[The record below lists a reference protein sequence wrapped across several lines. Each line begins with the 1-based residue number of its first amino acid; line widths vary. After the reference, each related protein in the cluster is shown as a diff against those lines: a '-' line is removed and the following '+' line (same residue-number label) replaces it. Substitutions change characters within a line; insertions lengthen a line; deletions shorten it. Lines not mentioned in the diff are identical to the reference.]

1 MEEQTFTIQNE
12 AGEAVTCRVVFTF
25 DAEERSY
32 VLFTIDGDAS
42 GQMSALRYVLNE
54 DGEVSDFEDIETEAE
69 WAMVEEV
76 MNTLVDEFSQDQQ
89 NFITVT
95 NAEGDDVEYQILHR
109 FKHPETNKDYLFYG
123 DLDEAGM
130 VTEVFASAYV
140 AGANGE
146 VMDLLPIESDDEWA
160 FVEATLQMLQ
170 RQN

>member
-12 AGEAVTCRVVFTF
+12 AGEAVTCHVVFTF

-32 VLFTIDGDAS
+32 VLFTIDGDET
-42 GQMSALRYVLNE
+42 GQLSALRYVLNE
-54 DGEVSDFEDIETEAE
+54 NGEVSDFEDIETEEE

-76 MNTLVDEFSQDQQ
+76 MNTLMDEFSQDQQ

-109 FKHPETNKDYLFYG
+109 FKHPETNKDFLFYG

-130 VTEVFASAYV
+130 VTEVFASAYI

-146 VMDLLPIESDDEWA
+146 VTDLLPIESDEEWA

>member
-32 VLFTIDGDAS
+32 VLFTMDGDDS
-42 GQMSALRYVLNE
+42 GQMSALRYVLN
-54 DGEVSDFEDIETEAE
+54 DAGEVSDFEDIETDEE

-95 NAEGDDVEYQILHR
+95 NTEGDDVEYQILHR
-109 FKHPETNKDYLFYG
+109 FQHPETNKDYLFYG
-123 DLDEAGM
+123 DLDENGI

-140 AGANGE
+140 AGAQGE
-146 VMDLLPIESDDEWA
+146 VIDLLPIETDDEWA
-160 FVEATLQMLQ
+160 FVETVLQMLQ
-170 RQN
+170 GQN

>member
-32 VLFTIDGDAS
+32 VLFTMDGDDS
-42 GQMSALRYVLNE
+42 GQMSALRYVLN
-54 DGEVSDFEDIETEAE
+54 DAGEVSDFEDIETDEE

-76 MNTLVDEFSQDQQ
+76 MNTLVNEFSQDQQ

-95 NAEGDDVEYQILHR
+95 NAEGDDVEYQVLHR
-109 FKHPETNKDYLFYG
+109 FQHPETNKDYLFYG
-123 DLDEAGM
+123 DLDENGV

-140 AGANGE
+140 AGDNGE
-146 VMDLLPIESDDEWA
+146 VTDLLPIESDDEWA
-160 FVEATLQMLQ
+160 FVETVLQMLQ
-170 RQN
+170 GQN